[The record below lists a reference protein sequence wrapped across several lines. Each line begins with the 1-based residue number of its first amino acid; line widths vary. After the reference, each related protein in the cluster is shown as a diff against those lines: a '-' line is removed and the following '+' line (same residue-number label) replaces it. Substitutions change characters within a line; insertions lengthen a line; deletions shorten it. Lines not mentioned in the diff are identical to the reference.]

1 VATVVLVHGAGH
13 TSRVWAKVQV
23 ALTRPSVAVDLPGRH
38 DRPADITRV
47 TVDAAAE
54 SIAADVDH
62 VAAGPLVLVGHSV
75 GGIVLPALAARLAS
89 RVSHLVFVAGLI
101 APDGACVADTVRPR
115 ERDRLDDVLR
125 ELRTAYGNHVFR
137 PIDGRDPDRGGLLV
151 ITDARVAMGIDSLNY
166 MAQTVRW
173 AGVDPR
179 LPRTFVRC
187 TQDAIQPPELQ
198 TRLIENCA
206 ATTVVDLES
215 GHTPAL
221 EVPDALAAILDG
233 IAGAP
238 TRTGFRHTADSQL
251 DEV

>member
-1 VATVVLVHGAGH
+1 VATLVLVHGAGH
-13 TSRVWAKVQV
+13 TSRVWAKVQG

-47 TVDAAAE
+47 TVDAAAG
-54 SIAADVDH
+54 SLAADVDH

-75 GGIVLPALAARLAS
+75 GGIVLPALAARLGA
-89 RVSHLVFVAGLI
+89 RVSPLVVVAGLI

-115 ERDRLDDVLR
+115 ERDRLDHVLR

-137 PIDGRDPDRGGLLV
+137 PVDGPDPDRGGLLV

-173 AGVDPR
+173 AGVDTR

-187 TQDAIQPPELQ
+187 TRDAIQPPELQ
-198 TRLIENCA
+198 ARLIENCA
-206 ATTVVDLES
+206 ATAVVDLQS
-215 GHTPAL
+215 GHSPAL
-221 EVPDALAAILDG
+221 EVPEALAAILDG
-233 IAGAP
+233 IAREPDRSGSRP
-238 TRTGFRHTADSQL
+238 TTDPQL
-251 DEV
+251 DGA